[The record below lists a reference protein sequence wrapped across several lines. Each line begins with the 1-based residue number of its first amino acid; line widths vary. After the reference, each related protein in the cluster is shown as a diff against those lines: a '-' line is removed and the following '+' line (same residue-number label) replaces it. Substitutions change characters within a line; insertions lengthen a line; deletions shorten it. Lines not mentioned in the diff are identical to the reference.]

1 MLSKAEI
8 VAGFLTMGVISIMGG
23 GVTPVIDTGKKA
35 LAALLLCLL
44 STICLGPLADTAKA
58 GTETGEFCPTCPDWT
73 NLDGWLAQKDAYEA
87 AQMNRQNSQT
97 QPNANA
103 TAQSDPAPAAEDY
116 TRADL
121 ITVAT
126 GTEGSGILLDVRS
139 EGDYIAGHISQA
151 RNIYWKS
158 VQSGGILEPALL
170 EAALRRTGVEE
181 NDRIIIYGGSDEGG
195 PFMFWALTYLGHEN
209 MSLLDGGV
217 EAAEEA
223 GLSLTTNAPSSQK
236 SNYTV
241 RIQPSLR
248 LTSDSLESILTQSNV
263 RILDG
268 RDFSEYGQM
277 RMGNE
282 SICLSLD
289 KIYGEHSRIKS
300 ASKLKDL
307 FERRLYDDATV
318 IVYGT
323 PEAFSLFYSLKLMG
337 YNATLIESD
346 WWKETKWAVR
356 NVN

>member
-1 MLSKAEI
+1 
-8 VAGFLTMGVISIMGG
+8 MGVISIMGG
-23 GVTPVIDTGKKA
+23 GVLPVIDTGEKA
-35 LAALLLCLL
+35 LAALLLCM
-44 STICLGPLADTAKA
+44 ICGVSIGLLADTAKA

-87 AQMNRQNSQT
+87 AQMNGQNGQT

-116 TRADL
+116 ARSDL
-121 ITVAT
+121 IAIPTAIED
-126 GTEGSGILLDVRS
+126 GGILLDVRS

-151 RNIYWKS
+151 RNIHWKS
-158 VQSGGILEPALL
+158 VQSGGILEPSLL
-170 EAALRRTGVEE
+170 EAALRRAGIEE

-195 PFMFWALTYLGHEN
+195 PFMFWALSYLGHEN

-217 EAAEEA
+217 EAAEV
-223 GLSLTTNAPSSQK
+223 GLVLTANAPSPQQ
-236 SNYTV
+236 SNYTS

-248 LTSDSLESILTQSNV
+248 LTSDGFESIFNQSDV

-277 RMGNE
+277 RLGNK

-289 KIYGEHSRIKS
+289 KLYDEHSRIKS

-307 FERRLYDDATV
+307 FERRLDYDATA

-337 YNATLIESD
+337 YNATLIEGD

-356 NVN
+356 NVM